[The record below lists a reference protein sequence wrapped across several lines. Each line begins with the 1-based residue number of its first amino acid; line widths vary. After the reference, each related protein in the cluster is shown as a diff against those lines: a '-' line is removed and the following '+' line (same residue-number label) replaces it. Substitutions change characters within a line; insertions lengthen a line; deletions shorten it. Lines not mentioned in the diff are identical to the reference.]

1 LQDEIQHLQVEIET
15 SRNGGVMESLD
26 KDGRTTEVVM
36 LKRQIQHLT
45 DELLRSDSGNLS
57 KKINLKNCLFMKT
70 CFLLAKEEFR
80 MRTEVLE
87 QELDKLR
94 MRHDELQNA
103 AEQNRSL
110 KVRIVSLYP

>member
-1 LQDEIQHLQVEIET
+1 
-15 SRNGGVMESLD
+15 MESLD

-57 KKINLKNCLFMKT
+57 KKTFNKTNCLFIKT
-70 CFLLAKEEFR
+70 LFLLAKEEFR

>member
-1 LQDEIQHLQVEIET
+1 
-15 SRNGGVMESLD
+15 
-26 KDGRTTEVVM
+26 
-36 LKRQIQHLT
+36 
-45 DELLRSDSGNLS
+45 
-57 KKINLKNCLFMKT
+57 MKT
-70 CFLLAKEEFR
+70 LFLLAKEEFR